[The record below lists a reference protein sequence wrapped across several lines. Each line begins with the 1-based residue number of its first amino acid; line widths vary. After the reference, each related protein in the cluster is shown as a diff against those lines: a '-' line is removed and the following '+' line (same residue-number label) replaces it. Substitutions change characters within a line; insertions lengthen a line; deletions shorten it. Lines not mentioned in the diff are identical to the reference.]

1 LLNREVLSPRLVED
15 IKRRGFDVDALLRCL
30 EKYCRQVPTAGTKP
44 LTPDA
49 VRRIADAVLRE
60 LT

>member
-1 LLNREVLSPRLVED
+1 
-15 IKRRGFDVDALLRCL
+15 
-30 EKYCRQVPTAGTKP
+30 VPTAGTKP